1 MNKNRMNGTIDQVVG
16 TAKRK
21 AGSLTSNTKLEVAGI
36 VQQAKGKVESAFG
49 SAQDAVGEAI
59 AKTEL
64 HLDGHVTLGLKNSS
78 AKAAFTM
85 KTVPSAPAQS
95 TAKK

>member
-36 VQQAKGKVESAFG
+36 VQQAKGKVESALG
-49 SAQDAVGEAI
+49 TAQEAVGEAI

-64 HLDGHVTLGLKNSS
+64 HLDGHVTVGLKNSS
-78 AKAAFTM
+78 AKAAFT
-85 KTVPSAPAQS
+85 TSAAARS